1 MCSIDVADMVVV
13 RLVVFHRFLQPVSK
27 KTRRQK
33 AAAKKA
39 EEVGLYQT
47 EQALLEADRAPENA
61 DDFDRLLISSPNNSA
76 LWTQYMA
83 FFLHTAEVDK
93 ARNIAQRA
101 LKTISYRYI

>member
-1 MCSIDVADMVVV
+1 MIFM
-13 RLVVFHRFLQPVSK
+13 QPVSK

-33 AAAKKA
+33 RAAMKA

-47 EQALLEADRAPENA
+47 EQALLEADRAPANA

-93 ARNIAQRA
+93 ARSIAQRA
-101 LKTISYRYI
+101 LKTISYR

>member
-1 MCSIDVADMVVV
+1 MFFKLYI
-13 RLVVFHRFLQPVSK
+13 QPVSK
-27 KTRRQK
+27 KSRRQK
-33 AAAKKA
+33 RAAKKA
-39 EEVGLYQT
+39 EEISLYQT
-47 EQALLEADRAPENA
+47 EQALLETDRAPENA

-101 LKTISYRYI
+101 LKTISYR